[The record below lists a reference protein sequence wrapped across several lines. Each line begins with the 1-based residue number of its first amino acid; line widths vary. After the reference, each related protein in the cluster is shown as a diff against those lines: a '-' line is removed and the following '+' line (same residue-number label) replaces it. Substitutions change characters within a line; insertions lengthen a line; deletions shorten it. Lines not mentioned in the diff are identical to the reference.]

1 MKIAFCV
8 AVLAF
13 QLAPVTAANAQTTAP
28 NFLDIRLAVFSPERA
43 FATSVVGKAA
53 QARIGQAQAEK
64 EKEINSR
71 NLALEAQKRAL
82 AQSASVLGEAAATQR
97 AKEIDKFQVDLQR
110 FIQDAQAELTGFQR
124 DVESEFLAKLT
135 PALQQ
140 VAADRS
146 LAMIFN
152 EDSGL
157 LAWAHPSLDVT
168 ADVVARLD
176 LEPAK

>member
-1 MKIAFCV
+1 M
-8 AVLAF
+8 
-13 QLAPVTAANAQTTAP
+13 
-28 NFLDIRLAVFSPERA
+28 
-43 FATSVVGKAA
+43 
-53 QARIGQAQAEK
+53 
-64 EKEINSR
+64 
-71 NLALEAQKRAL
+71 
-82 AQSASVLGEAAATQR
+82 
-97 AKEIDKFQVDLQR
+97 DLQR

-124 DVESEFLAKLT
+124 DVEGEFLTKLT

-140 VAADRS
+140 VAQTKS

-176 LEPAK
+176 QTPAR